1 MSLSTLHGFLIEL
14 RDQIN
19 ALDLAGIA
27 TDNVVVCG
35 SPAIAVSSMPAKMYP
50 AVVIGPYG
58 AEVVESFSNR
68 SDTVTYPVLVAIV
81 DTLAQDA
88 EQPFDRQTL
97 DIDRRLYW
105 RQQIRR
111 AVSNQRLTQTTG
123 FKVAVQMLQIV
134 EPAGWQRDLWV
145 SSMVLRV
152 SERETH
158 Q

>member
-1 MSLSTLHGFLIEL
+1 MSLSTLHGFLVEL
-14 RDQIN
+14 RDQII
-19 ALDLAGIA
+19 ALNLAGIA
-27 TDNVVVCG
+27 SSNVVVCG
-35 SPAIAVSSMPAKMYP
+35 SPAIAVSSMPAKLYP

-81 DTLAQDA
+81 DTLARDS

-97 DIDRRLYW
+97 DIDLRLYW

-123 FKVAVQMLQIV
+123 FKVAAQMLQIV

-152 SERETH
+152 SEREVH
-158 Q
+158 E